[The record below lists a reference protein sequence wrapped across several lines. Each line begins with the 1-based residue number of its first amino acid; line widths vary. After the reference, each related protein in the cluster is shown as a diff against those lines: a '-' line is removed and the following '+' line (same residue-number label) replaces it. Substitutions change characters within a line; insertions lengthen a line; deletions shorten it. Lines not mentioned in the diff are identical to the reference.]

1 MKCKIKKEWINI
13 EMEHKNLF
21 PKNQQ
26 KNMAK
31 KIAQGHVQELGCGYY
46 PALIKMEKKLKK
58 LNKAKL

>member
-1 MKCKIKKEWINI
+1 
-13 EMEHKNLF
+13 MEHKNLF